1 MVGTRPADNATIA
14 ISCYADPGQPSFTR
28 LDARRQNQQRQRHIR
43 QPTRPQN
50 YPRTVQAW
58 PRKADELVAA
68 QRALGAAGPAPWR
81 PSDSARMSV
90 AAAWV
95 CFARGTSGVG
105 GPGDPAWAAAVIMR
119 GRRTTEQAVLI
130 GAATGAYVPGL
141 LALRIGPLLSDVIC
155 RLPVRPDVVLIDAT
169 GRDHP
174 RRAGLA
180 VHLGAMLDL
189 PSVGITHRPLLASG
203 EWPDDLVNASAPLFL
218 NGETVGYWLR
228 TRSGR
233 RPVAVHAGW
242 RTDAETAL
250 GIVLACKG
258 GKRTPA
264 PLREARRLA
273 RRSRGGSAAS
283 GS

>member
-1 MVGTRPADNATIA
+1 M
-14 ISCYADPGQPSFTR
+14 
-28 LDARRQNQQRQRHIR
+28 
-43 QPTRPQN
+43 
-50 YPRTVQAW
+50 
-58 PRKADELVAA
+58 
-68 QRALGAAGPAPWR
+68 
-81 PSDSARMSV
+81 
-90 AAAWV
+90 
-95 CFARGTSGVG
+95 SGVG
-105 GPGDPAWAAAVIMR
+105 GPGDPAWAAAVIMH
-119 GRRTTEQAVLI
+119 GRRLAEHAVLV
-130 GAATGAYVPGL
+130 GVATGAYVPGL
-141 LALRIGPLLSDVIC
+141 LALRIGPLLSDAIC

-180 VHLGAMLDL
+180 VHLGAVLDL

-228 TRSGR
+228 TRTGR

-250 GIVLACKG
+250 RIVRACRG

-273 RRSRGGSAAS
+273 RRTRGGSAAS
-283 GS
+283 DR